1 MIKKIVFSLLLVLAM
16 SAYSQHKN
24 INNYKYIIVKEKLD
38 FFKKSDQYQTSSLTK
53 FLLQKKGFTVFLSN
67 EKLPE
72 NLLLNR
78 CLALTADIVEE
89 SNMFSVKNK
98 IVLKDCYGKL
108 VYSSGEG
115 KSKEKDYKK
124 GYQEAIRRAYTT
136 MSDVE
141 YKEVKGAI
149 LLPVNKTVI
158 PVVKESIPVK
168 KAILTKAINPS
179 IKVETLYAQV
189 KPNGFQLVNTTPAIV
204 FKILKTNINDV
215 FVIKGKDGLIYKK
228 GNIWVAEYYE
238 NTKLVVKQYDIKF

>member
-124 GYQEAIRRAYTT
+124 GYQEAIRNAYNT
-136 MSDVE
+136 MLDFECNYNSSSFVKKDVKIE
-141 YKEVKGAI
+141 TSIKNIDTKKEIAKKEV
-149 LLPVNKTVI
+149 VNSKPIEV
-158 PVVKESIPVK
+158 
-168 KAILTKAINPS
+168 
-179 IKVETLYAQV
+179 LYAKTKV
-189 KPNGFQLVNTTPAIV
+189 AGFDLLNTKKEIV
-204 FKILKTNINDV
+204 FEILKTRKENV
-215 FVIKGKDGLIYKK
+215 FIIKGKDGTLYKDENK
-228 GNIWVAEYYE
+228 WFAEFYK
-238 NTKLVVKQYDIKF
+238 NNKLVK

>member
-1 MIKKIVFSLLLVLAM
+1 M
-16 SAYSQHKN
+16 
-24 INNYKYIIVKEKLD
+24 
-38 FFKKSDQYQTSSLTK
+38 
-53 FLLQKKGFTVFLSN
+53 QKKGFTVFLSN

-136 MSDVE
+136 MTDVE

-149 LLPVNKTVI
+149 LLPVKKTVI
-158 PVVKESIPVK
+158 PVVKVSIPVK
-168 KAILTKAINPS
+168 KSNLTKQLTLL
-179 IKVETLYAQV
+179 IKVETLYAQA

-204 FKILKTNINDV
+204 FKILKTNIKDV

-228 GNIWVAEYYE
+228 EIFGLLNIMKIL
-238 NTKLVVKQYDIKF
+238 N